1 MIRINS
7 HITIDEAE
15 LEWDFVRASGP
26 GGQNVNKVA
35 TAVQLRFPVT
45 TSPSLPEEVR
55 QRLLRLAR
63 NRITQDGILI
73 IDARRYRNQPQ
84 NRADALAQLETLI
97 RQATIRP
104 KLRRPT
110 EPTNAS
116 RQQRLAKKQQ
126 RGRIKQDRRPV
137 RDDD

>member
-84 NRADALAQLETLI
+84 NRADALAQLETII

-104 KLRRPT
+104 KLRRAT

-126 RGRIKQDRRPV
+126 RGRIKQNRRPV